1 MSPPAPFRDHDRWV
15 AYNQHMMGAFVL
27 GVFAAMLF
35 VGGWWHMTSGLV
47 VEEATTDAGEVG
59 FAVVEVTDALFEG
72 AVLFLAGVTL
82 WKFAW
87 GQYDAARTQ
96 REISKGRNMAAA
108 MITTTIVA
116 AVLDALTRQE
126 VSE

>member
-15 AYNQHMMGAFVL
+15 AYNQHLMGAFVL

-47 VEEATTDAGEVG
+47 VEEATTDAGEAG
-59 FAVVEVTDALFEG
+59 FAVVEVTDALLEG
-72 AVLFLAGVTL
+72 AVLFLAGLTL

-87 GQYDAARTQ
+87 KQHADARTQ
-96 REISKGRNMAAA
+96 REIAKGRNMAAV